1 MMDRRRFVGA
11 VAGGL
16 VIAQSIAGAQST
28 ARVYRIGFFLGASG
42 ESVASLFGA
51 LSEGLRDL
59 GYVEGRNV
67 VFERRYADGH
77 MDRLPEI
84 AAELVR
90 LKVDVIVTGSS
101 IHVAAARQATK
112 TIPIVMVFTADPVQA
127 GFVTSLAR
135 PGGNVTGLTA
145 DASREL
151 WSKYLANLR
160 EIVPK
165 LSRVGVLG
173 QVKTQVE
180 FTELDAASRKLDI
193 ALEVADM
200 KSPADLDGAFS
211 TMIGKLLAQGVDCGI
226 GDQISAADDFQR
238 EPIRGSGTPDELRA
252 ETGGPLPPRRD
263 LRRQDSSRNRARRPA
278 RRTAF
283 AIRTDHQYED
293 RKGAGTGPPA
303 VAADAGRR
311 RDSVMDRVRSLTMF
325 AVGVEFAL
333 DIDDARGIVRCRFAH
348 VELASQLRRVPLRI
362 DGHEQPRL
370 LAEKLLRS
378 SAVDV
383 RCGRPMTPLRRASTP
398 ATPVP
403 TPTRSESQAP
413 TPEAALRPALP
424 GT

>member
-211 TMIGKLLAQGVDCGI
+211 TMIGKRVGALLVVVSPLTYLLKESIAESAIKYRLPTISNANQYAEAGLLMSYGPKLEDLYRRAAIYVDKILRGTAPADLPVEQPSRFELTI
-226 GDQISAADDFQR
+226 NMKTAKALGLALPQSLLMRADDVIQ
-238 EPIRGSGTPDELRA
+238 
-252 ETGGPLPPRRD
+252 
-263 LRRQDSSRNRARRPA
+263 
-278 RRTAF
+278 
-283 AIRTDHQYED
+283 
-293 RKGAGTGPPA
+293 
-303 VAADAGRR
+303 
-311 RDSVMDRVRSLTMF
+311 
-325 AVGVEFAL
+325 
-333 DIDDARGIVRCRFAH
+333 
-348 VELASQLRRVPLRI
+348 
-362 DGHEQPRL
+362 
-370 LAEKLLRS
+370 
-378 SAVDV
+378 
-383 RCGRPMTPLRRASTP
+383 
-398 ATPVP
+398 
-403 TPTRSESQAP
+403 
-413 TPEAALRPALP
+413 
-424 GT
+424 